1 MKDSKMTKKMDWI
14 KEYRADIQSCYGDDP
29 VEGYIYHF
37 GEPDTEWFENNL
49 HIYKNTHFPHGEW
62 YLCIGNQEWESDDLE
77 ELESILWKEAI
88 SLGRTQYAGEP

>member
-1 MKDSKMTKKMDWI
+1 MEKKMTKNMWI
-14 KEYRADIQSCYGDDP
+14 KQYRNDIPSCYGDSP

-37 GEPDTEWFENNL
+37 GFVDDQWFENNL

-62 YLCIGNQEWESDDLE
+62 YLCIGNQEWVSDDLA
-77 ELESILWKEAI
+77 ELENRLWIEAV